1 MIVRLSMG
9 DPAMPVDTLQSKAV
23 KYAEQRQQA
32 TATVV
37 SETANIGAIHVY
49 CCGIV
54 IAAGGIDQLTEMQ
67 CRTISVLFLRT
78 ATPSRAQDPVS
89 MYREAMELEPPG
101 ASWQNA
107 TAITF
112 RLYRNKDA
120 TNSRFNRSS
129 ARSKFEQQHGEWSSL
144 VRIRKF
150 KPARHLPDYFYILGR
165 YVTLTKDREVLRSAA
180 KTSTLDGR
188 ERSFS
193 PLFLGA
199 PSAAYRNT
207 VLLVQ
212 RCSKITLEAMR
223 ASNAIAKDSP
233 LKARHLRHSAM
244 SKIYHWAEGREERR
258 PVWERALA
266 SARHSQV
273 TFYKSYHL
281 RLDEWSRKAIDE
293 VPSGSEMEDVLLSSA
308 GHTWPS
314 GEGE

>member
-1 MIVRLSMG
+1 MRLALG
-9 DPAMPVDTLQSKAV
+9 DQAMPADTLQSKAV
-23 KYAEQRQQA
+23 RHAEQRQQA

-37 SETANIGAIHVY
+37 SETANVGALHV
-49 CCGIV
+49 CCHGLV
-54 IAAGGIDQLTEMQ
+54 VSAGGTDRLSEMQ
-67 CRTISVLFLRT
+67 CRTTSILFLRT

-89 MYREAMELEPPG
+89 MFREAMVLEPPG
-101 ASWQNA
+101 ASWLKA
-107 TAITF
+107 TALVC
-112 RLYRNKDA
+112 RLHRNKDA
-120 TNSRFNRSS
+120 TNTRFNRSS
-129 ARSKFEQQHGEWSSL
+129 ARSKFEQQHGEWSSQ
-144 VRIRKF
+144 VRIKRHS
-150 KPARHLPDYFYILGR
+150 PARHLPDYFHILGR
-165 YVTLTKDREVLRSAA
+165 HVTLTKNREVLRSAA
-180 KTSTLDGR
+180 VTSTLNGV

-199 PSAAYRNT
+199 PSAAHRDT
-207 VLLVQ
+207 VLHVQ

-223 ASNAIAKDSP
+223 ASNAIAEDSP

-281 RLDEWSRKAIDE
+281 RLDEWTRKAIDE

-308 GHTWPS
+308 GHSWPS